1 MTSTLTNHQRLALET
16 ALAHDGAAVAPAGMG
31 KGAAMKVGASLIG
44 RKLMRE
50 ARSKP
55 GMPVWR
61 RDDCGRDM
69 SLILT
74 AAGRRAIEARAP
86 AGAGEIETADRASP
100 ETESS
105 KTMRSAAAAAKASVA
120 EAGGDRVKA
129 DASPKTAGPK
139 DRPKAR
145 SAAADASPRAATPEQ
160 GTGGA
165 PRAGSKQ
172 ALVVGMLSKEPGA
185 TIDDLVA
192 ATGWLPHTTRAAL
205 TALRKRG
212 FRIERTRG
220 EKQGSRYRIANPL
233 AA

>member
-129 DASPKTAGPK
+129 DASPKTAGS
-139 DRPKAR
+139 KA
-145 SAAADASPRAATPEQ
+145 PHGPATPRQYRPSLSSIGPSPHSRLKRVEIAP
-160 GTGGA
+160 GSLSHTG
-165 PRAGSKQ
+165 S
-172 ALVVGMLSKEPGA
+172 
-185 TIDDLVA
+185 
-192 ATGWLPHTTRAAL
+192 
-205 TALRKRG
+205 
-212 FRIERTRG
+212 
-220 EKQGSRYRIANPL
+220 
-233 AA
+233 